1 MKKTII
7 LLLSITISQT
17 EDFNYHLHLYSINK
31 LSDGGVLKIP
41 FRLADIDFI
50 HQKDNVSVNSRVSF
64 EYKPKFSNF
73 YLESNSPEEFYID
86 LRELYMTW
94 YSDNLEFSVGK
105 QIHVWGSVD
114 QNSPVDNASPY
125 DYYYI
130 FSMGTEQKMGSL
142 SASINYFK
150 GDNTFGLV
158 FTPIH
163 HTNRLPIG
171 NDDFPIEL
179 PVVAPSYSIL
189 KLEDEV
195 ELSAYYK
202 HSFDRGD
209 ISLSYFNGNDRVY
222 NLAGAVWWD
231 IANGAFGKVDTLFTH
246 RKTEIAGLGAT
257 VVSDNISVRMDY
269 GYFHTWDNTSE
280 PVSNRQDLV
289 DAGYQQTGIN
299 HLFKEDAYYDQVT
312 LQLEFEAFDVNSVL
326 GVFNYHIH
334 SYNSDNDIPS
344 VDTPGAELEFTD
356 SREYFYPGL
365 GAPLAIL
372 TDKAFMYQFQKDVG
386 KENDLVLNM
395 KGVNDLENDGYLYE
409 VGFIYNLNGDI
420 KIHSYIN
427 KVFGDN
433 TQDDEYRFNQ
443 MEDFS
448 HFRLEL
454 EYFF

>member
-1 MKKTII
+1 MKKI
-7 LLLSITISQT
+7 LPLLCLSLFLASSCEDDDAAT
-17 EDFNYHLHLYSINK
+17 EVTCTTL
-31 LSDGGVLKIP
+31 
-41 FRLADIDFI
+41 LADLIADPFATQMQEVDFTNPPADW
-50 HQKDNVSVNSRVSF
+50 KTNCEAYAV
-64 EYKPKFSNF
+64 
-73 YLESNSPEEFYID
+73 
-86 LRELYMTW
+86 
-94 YSDNLEFSVGK
+94 
-105 QIHVWGSVD
+105 
-114 QNSPVDNASPY
+114 
-125 DYYYI
+125 
-130 FSMGTEQKMGSL
+130 KM
-142 SASINYFK
+142 
-150 GDNTFGLV
+150 
-158 FTPIH
+158 
-163 HTNRLPIG
+163 
-171 NDDFPIEL
+171 
-179 PVVAPSYSIL
+179 
-189 KLEDEV
+189 
-195 ELSAYYK
+195 
-202 HSFDRGD
+202 
-209 ISLSYFNGNDRVY
+209 
-222 NLAGAVWWD
+222 
-231 IANGAFGKVDTLFTH
+231 
-246 RKTEIAGLGAT
+246 
-257 VVSDNISVRMDY
+257 
-269 GYFHTWDNTSE
+269 
-280 PVSNRQDLV
+280 QDLV